1 MFQRS
6 QKSLRHRLVYSE
18 RVRLSAHRPARR
30 DGGVAAS
37 VVMIDSE
44 DSFVTD
50 SDFSD
55 GEGSR
60 GSDAGEISG
69 DEGSDDVKGDRY
81 LVLSALGAGATA
93 STFLCLDVERENR
106 PVVVKRVFKN
116 RVRTLPRPGDCERD
130 DDEAGPSGP
139 SMRNQRLTPFERELE
154 ALRRLRD
161 VRAAHVNVV
170 GFLDVVHDPRAA
182 HAALVLEYADRGD
195 LKRAVREAAEAFA
208 RTATRAANAT
218 AKKELE
224 NGETNDAEESA
235 GYAFPALSL
244 ERTRDIARD
253 LLNALAFVHARG
265 IAHRDVKP
273 ENVLL
278 CDDGAGG
285 VVAKLAD
292 FGCATTFPRHRARL
306 KKTTQKNDEDED
318 EDAFRFETEF
328 VTDLVG
334 TPAYM
339 PPESAAGDAHDPFL
353 ADAWAFGMTLYFC
366 VFGVTALSASNA
378 RDFSVF
384 PDAFDAAADLAEGAS
399 DLALFRSAVTRALRR
414 DPNARARV
422 GDLKTDP
429 WLTRC
434 GESPLTGWCAAR
446 RARRRRR
453 KMHFEKV
460 TSRDLSSETSSLSLA
475 GSPNVGRVT
484 IDPLSAL
491 AATHAEHLESDPG
504 AVHGA
509 GSIASDAFVV
519 AAVRA
524 ARARRTFFLEEGEL
538 LFAAGS
544 EAATAFFVVEGRVEA
559 SMTRDDAGRS
569 RDNVTTSSRDNR
581 MCARSRAV
589 RVVGPGGFV
598 GDTAIVER
606 ELRRDEGSAFEH
618 NGSSDGTVRDERRCP
633 DPTLSHPSHGVTATA
648 TKRTL
653 VVAVPAA
660 DFLRAWR
667 ARPPAARRRAEEQ
680 ARRRLLFFREVSG
693 TLRAQA
699 RAAAM
704 GSPRGGEEGT
714 TERSER
720 SETSFSGAPPTHGPL
735 TRSELSLRRF
745 TCGAGCVIAARGEP
759 ASSAFHLIRGAVRE
773 TADVDAAFR
782 PNTTPNTPGGDG
794 DVSRNDADLNG
805 STSTN
810 PNLAAYVAGDFFA
823 YTSLVLRRP
832 RRITSFVATEAC
844 EFRVVARDAFLRW
857 LDRDEDLREKVTAH
871 AAAAEKNDAARVAD
885 AVAAARWRRAAV
897 AVSVS
902 THSALVRRVRS

>member
-1 MFQRS
+1 MTR
-6 QKSLRHRLVYSE
+6 
-18 RVRLSAHRPARR
+18 
-30 DGGVAAS
+30 GVAAS

-55 GEGSR
+55 SEGSR

-106 PVVVKRVFKN
+106 PVVVKRVLKN
-116 RVRTLPRPGDCERD
+116 HTRTLPRPRDCERD
-130 DDEAGPSGP
+130 DGPEAGPSSV
-139 SMRNQRLTPFERELE
+139 SMRNRRSTPFERELE

-161 VRAAHVNVV
+161 DRVSHVNVV

-208 RTATRAANAT
+208 RTATNAT
-218 AKKELE
+218 ATATATAKNEF
-224 NGETNDAEESA
+224 GETKNAA
-235 GYAFPALSL
+235 TVGYAFPALSL

-292 FGCATTFPRHRARL
+292 FGCATTFPRRRARH
-306 KKTTQKNDEDED
+306 KKTTNERKSNDEDEDEDED

-339 PPESAAGDAHDPFL
+339 SPETAAGEAHDPFL

-366 VFGVTALSASNA
+366 AFGVFPERAERASGSAASA
-378 RDFSVF
+378 EAFDGVF
-384 PDAFDAAADLAEGAS
+384 PDAFDAAADLAEGTS
-399 DLALFRSAVTRALRR
+399 DLALFRNAVTRALRR
-414 DPNARARV
+414 DPSTRARV

-429 WLTRC
+429 WLTRR
-434 GESPLTGWCAAR
+434 GESPLTGWCVAR
-446 RARRRRR
+446 RTRRRRR
-453 KMHFEKV
+453 KMHFTKNV
-460 TSRDLSSETSSLSLA
+460 TSRDLSSETSLSQERQ
-475 GSPNVGRVT
+475 GSPKLGRVT
-484 IDPLSAL
+484 DALAAL
-491 AATHAEHLESDPG
+491 AATHAEPLESDPG

-509 GSIASDAFVV
+509 GSVASDAFAA

-559 SMTRDDAGRS
+559 SMTRDDADS
-569 RDNVTTSSRDNR
+569 

-606 ELRRDEGSAFEH
+606 ELRRDEVAFEPS
-618 NGSSDGTVRDERRCP
+618 GSDGTRDERRLGP
-633 DPTLSHPSHGVTATA
+633 SLSPTHGVTATA

-693 TLRAQA
+693 TLRA
-699 RAAAM
+699 AATGA
-704 GSPRGGEEGT
+704 RGGEEGT

-720 SETSFSGAPPTHGPL
+720 EVEIFESPL
-735 TRSELSLRRF
+735 TRSDLSLRRF

-759 ASSAFHLIRGAVRE
+759 ASSAFRLIRGAAIE
-773 TADVDAAFR
+773 TADVVSSSESSR
-782 PNTTPNTPGGDG
+782 NGGDG
-794 DVSRNDADLNG
+794 DVSRNDFKDFKV
-805 STSTN
+805 
-810 PNLAAYVAGDFFA
+810 LAAYVAGDFFA

-857 LDRDEDLREKVTAH
+857 LDDDEDLREKVTAH
-871 AAAAEKNDAARVAD
+871 AAAAEKN
-885 AVAAARWRRAAV
+885 
-897 AVSVS
+897 VSVS
-902 THSALVRRVRS
+902 AHKVEVRA

>member
-1 MFQRS
+1 
-6 QKSLRHRLVYSE
+6 
-18 RVRLSAHRPARR
+18 
-30 DGGVAAS
+30 
-37 VVMIDSE
+37 MIDSE

-116 RVRTLPRPGDCERD
+116 RMRTLPRPGDCERD

-218 AKKELE
+218 AKKEKE
-224 NGETNDAEESA
+224 NGETKNAEA

-292 FGCATTFPRHRARL
+292 FGCATTFPRRRARL
-306 KKTTQKNDEDED
+306 KKTTQKNDEDEDEDED

-366 VFGVTALSASNA
+366 VFGVSALSASNA
-378 RDFSVF
+378 RELAAEPLARVSASAETLDFSVF

-446 RARRRRR
+446 RARRR
-453 KMHFEKV
+453 
-460 TSRDLSSETSSLSLA
+460 
-475 GSPNVGRVT
+475 
-484 IDPLSAL
+484 
-491 AATHAEHLESDPG
+491 
-504 AVHGA
+504 
-509 GSIASDAFVV
+509 
-519 AAVRA
+519 
-524 ARARRTFFLEEGEL
+524 
-538 LFAAGS
+538 
-544 EAATAFFVVEGRVEA
+544 
-559 SMTRDDAGRS
+559 
-569 RDNVTTSSRDNR
+569 
-581 MCARSRAV
+581 
-589 RVVGPGGFV
+589 
-598 GDTAIVER
+598 
-606 ELRRDEGSAFEH
+606 
-618 NGSSDGTVRDERRCP
+618 
-633 DPTLSHPSHGVTATA
+633 
-648 TKRTL
+648 
-653 VVAVPAA
+653 PA
-660 DFLRAWR
+660 
-667 ARPPAARRRAEEQ
+667 
-680 ARRRLLFFREVSG
+680 
-693 TLRAQA
+693 
-699 RAAAM
+699 
-704 GSPRGGEEGT
+704 
-714 TERSER
+714 
-720 SETSFSGAPPTHGPL
+720 
-735 TRSELSLRRF
+735 
-745 TCGAGCVIAARGEP
+745 
-759 ASSAFHLIRGAVRE
+759 
-773 TADVDAAFR
+773 
-782 PNTTPNTPGGDG
+782 
-794 DVSRNDADLNG
+794 
-805 STSTN
+805 
-810 PNLAAYVAGDFFA
+810 
-823 YTSLVLRRP
+823 
-832 RRITSFVATEAC
+832 
-844 EFRVVARDAFLRW
+844 
-857 LDRDEDLREKVTAH
+857 
-871 AAAAEKNDAARVAD
+871 
-885 AVAAARWRRAAV
+885 
-897 AVSVS
+897 
-902 THSALVRRVRS
+902 

>member
-1 MFQRS
+1 
-6 QKSLRHRLVYSE
+6 
-18 RVRLSAHRPARR
+18 
-30 DGGVAAS
+30 
-37 VVMIDSE
+37 MIDSE

-116 RVRTLPRPGDCERD
+116 RMRTLPRPGDCERD

-139 SMRNQRLTPFERELE
+139 SMRNQRFTPFERELE

-182 HAALVLEYADRGD
+182 HAAIVLEYADRGD

-218 AKKELE
+218 AKKEKE
-224 NGETNDAEESA
+224 NGETKNAKA
-235 GYAFPALSL
+235 GYLYAFPALSL

-292 FGCATTFPRHRARL
+292 FGCATTFPRRARL
-306 KKTTQKNDEDED
+306 KKTTNDRDEDEDED

-366 VFGVTALSASNA
+366 VFGVSALSASDA
-378 RDFSVF
+378 RELARVSPLARVSASAETLDFSVF

-422 GDLKTDP
+422 GELKTDP
-429 WLTRC
+429 WLTRR
-434 GESPLTGWCAAR
+434 GESPLTGWCAAG

-453 KMHFEKV
+453 KTPV

-484 IDPLSAL
+484 DSLSAL

-504 AVHGA
+504 PPGAVYGA
-509 GSIASDAFVV
+509 GSIASDAFAA

-559 SMTRDDAGRS
+559 SMTRDDVGRS
-569 RDNVTTSSRDNR
+569 RDRPTSSRDS

-606 ELRRDEGSAFEH
+606 ELRRDEGAFER
-618 NGSSDGTVRDERRCP
+618 GSSGGTRDERRL
-633 DPTLSHPSHGVTATA
+633 DPSLSPTHGVTATA

-699 RAAAM
+699 RAAAT
-704 GSPRGGEEGT
+704 GARGGEEGT

-720 SETSFSGAPPTHGPL
+720 SETSFSGVPPTGPL

-782 PNTTPNTPGGDG
+782 PNTPNTPGGDG

-805 STSTN
+805 SRTN

-857 LDRDEDLREKVTAH
+857 LDHDEDLREKVTAH